1 MKAVIA
7 LLVSSS
13 CVVASAAVAGDSKGV
28 LRDHLS
34 ICRQFLIHDPDP
46 RFALDL
52 TRDCCAY
59 GWEVRNC
66 DRYDWG
72 TFER

>member
-1 MKAVIA
+1 MKAVVA
-7 LLVSSS
+7 LLVLSS
-13 CVVASAAVAGDSKGV
+13 CVVASAAIAGDARDA
-28 LRDHLS
+28 LRDRLS

-52 TRDCCAY
+52 MRDCCAY
-59 GWEVRNC
+59 DWDVRDC
-66 DRYDWG
+66 HRYDWG

>member
-7 LLVSSS
+7 LLVWSS
-13 CVVASAAVAGDSKGV
+13 CVVASAAVAGDAKDV
-28 LRDHLS
+28 LRDHQS
-34 ICRQFLIHDPDP
+34 ICRQFLIHDPVP

-52 TRDCCAY
+52 MRDCCAY
-59 GWEVRNC
+59 GWDVRNC
-66 DRYDWG
+66 HRYDWG